1 MFIAHREGGRLCVAL
16 SGEID
21 HCAAEGL
28 RQELERLL
36 EDRSISVLTLDFSQ
50 VSFMDSSGVGMIIG
64 RNKTMAARGG
74 RVTACGLMPPVDRL
88 FRLAGLH
95 RIIAVVDAHMGRYGQ
110 R

>member
-1 MFIAHREGGRLCVAL
+1 MVKSRKNGDQLIVYL

-21 HCAAEGL
+21 HCTADRL
-28 RQELERLL
+28 RGEIEALLGDARIRRL
-36 EDRSISVLTLDFSQ
+36 VLHFEN

-64 RNKTMAARGG
+64 RYKTMAARGG

-95 RIIAVVDAHMGRYGQ
+95 RIIAVEDAHTGRYGQ